1 MFNQLTH
8 TQMTTQIKT
17 PIQVTLVE
25 MIEIFK
31 TIEKSTFVNLVT
43 EIKVKMVQKSRTD
56 KTPNPYFDQVI
67 KKNRGN
73 YLIGNSY
80 EDRTDKNMIKEE
92 INPETFEV
100 KENWFEH
107 VSLCVVRNKKNPE
120 VHYLQYE
127 FFKES
132 NVVTEYVFNG
142 QTIDQVLFES
152 YLSQKSEPTNQP
164 QERKVYFQT
173 YGMDS
178 IKEFSIGGNKYI
190 VQD

>member
-1 MFNQLTH
+1 MFNQKTH
-8 TQMTTQIKT
+8 TQMSTTVKT
-17 PIQVTLVE
+17 PIQVTLGQMV
-25 MIEIFK
+25 EIFNG
-31 TIEKSTFVNLVT
+31 IEKSTFVNLVT

-56 KTPNPYFDQVI
+56 KTPNPYFDQVV

-73 YLIGNSY
+73 YLIGNDY
-80 EDRTDKNMIKEE
+80 GDRNGTNQEKEG
-92 INPETFEV
+92 IDPDSFEV

-107 VSLCVVRNKKNPE
+107 VSKVVVRSKKNPE
-120 VHYLQYE
+120 NMYLQYE

-173 YGMDS
+173 YSMDS